1 MVKNIVIPTLIW
13 YYYICPR
20 EVWLMAHEINPEQ
33 DDPLVELGRFF
44 HYQSYKKDRK
54 EISFD
59 GMKIDLIRKGEDG
72 SCIVCEVKKSSRFEL
87 SAKMQLLYYLYRLK
101 KMGVNAK
108 GELLI
113 PRERKKIKVELND
126 ELEEEIMEAV
136 RNIRKIVYRESPP
149 QPVRIKYCGR
159 CAYRYFCWA

>member
-1 MVKNIVIPTLIW
+1 MSPIIPTLVW
-13 YYYICPR
+13 YYFICPR

-33 DDPLVELGRFF
+33 DNPLVELGRFF
-44 HYQSYKKDRK
+44 HDHSYRRDKK
-54 EISFD
+54 EVSLD
-59 GMKIDLIRKGEDG
+59 GMKIDLIRKDEDG
-72 SCIVCEVKKSSRFEL
+72 NYIVCEVKKSSRFEL

-126 ELEEEIMEAV
+126 ESEKEIIETV
-136 RNIRKIVYRESPP
+136 RSIRKIIDSESPP

>member
-1 MVKNIVIPTLIW
+1 MSSIIPTLIW

-20 EVWLMAHEINPEQ
+20 EVWLMSHEINPEQ
-33 DDPLVELGRFF
+33 DNPLVELGRFF
-44 HYQSYKKDRK
+44 HDYSYKRDKK
-54 EISFD
+54 EVSLD
-59 GMKIDLIRKGEDG
+59 GMKIDLIRKDEDG
-72 SCIVCEVKKSSRFEL
+72 NYIVCEVKKSSRFEL

-113 PRERKKIKVELND
+113 PKERKKIKVELND
-126 ELEEEIMEAV
+126 ESEKEIIETV
-136 RNIRKIVYRESPP
+136 RNIRKIIDSETPP
-149 QPVRIKYCGR
+149 RPVRIKYCGR